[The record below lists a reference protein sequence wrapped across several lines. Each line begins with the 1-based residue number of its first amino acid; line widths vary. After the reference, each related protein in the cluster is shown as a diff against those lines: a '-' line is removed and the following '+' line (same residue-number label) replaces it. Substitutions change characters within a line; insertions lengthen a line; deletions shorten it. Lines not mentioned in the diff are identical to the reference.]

1 MQVEHELVVAGCWRS
16 RGGVVVAAAA
26 TTLKKRKSEQSCVL
40 CTGGSLLFTEVV
52 AFQTKS
58 RLTSSAVSSTGL
70 CDIVGCFMI
79 KDPWL

>member
-26 TTLKKRKSEQSCVL
+26 ATTLKKRKSEQSCVAEL
-40 CTGGSLLFTEVV
+40 V

-70 CDIVGCFMI
+70 CDIVGCFMLVA
-79 KDPWL
+79 WL